1 MLFGLKLK
9 NEPRKSWLLQIT
21 IWLLLKIILSKK
33 ESVKSATS
41 PKVCDPLIVTTSWEK
56 VKGHEKH
63 TVIECRG
70 VFRWGQSSQMEEI
83 LFVLFVEN
91 ASDSHRY
98 AYEDVS
104 VCMFAPEPASISM
117 HKEQPPAP
125 HNRYM

>member
-1 MLFGLKLK
+1 
-9 NEPRKSWLLQIT
+9 
-21 IWLLLKIILSKK
+21 
-33 ESVKSATS
+33 
-41 PKVCDPLIVTTSWEK
+41 
-56 VKGHEKH
+56 
-63 TVIECRG
+63 
-70 VFRWGQSSQMEEI
+70 MEEI

-91 ASDSHRY
+91 APDSHRY